1 MRYVDTSRE
10 ALADVLVSVGPDA
23 ETLCEG
29 WKSRHLAA
37 HLLIRERSI
46 LSAGIIL
53 PLMRGPMENR
63 LEKMAEAARDLPVY
77 LELVDEFRAGPG
89 RFSPFRIPR
98 VNRTANTLEYFVHT
112 EDVRRAR
119 SRWAP
124 RQLDQDYVA
133 ALWHDLTQ
141 RAKFMYSKSPVG
153 VILVTKGGDRYV
165 AKKGDDSVA
174 VTGHVGE
181 LIMYSHGRQDHAL
194 VTFEGSPESVR
205 TLTKFETPLD

>member
-37 HLLIRERSI
+37 HLLIRENSA
-46 LSAGIIL
+46 LSAGLLL
-53 PLMRGPMENR
+53 PLMRGPMESR
-63 LEKMAEAARDLPVY
+63 LEKMAEAAKELPVY
-77 LELVDEFRAGPG
+77 LELVDEFRAGPKK
-89 RFSPFRIPR
+89 FSPFRIPR
-98 VNRTANTLEYFVHT
+98 INRTANLLEYFVHT

-124 RQLDQDYVA
+124 RHLDQDYVA

-141 RAKFMYSKSPVG
+141 RAKFMYAKSPVG
-153 VILVTKGGDRYV
+153 VILVSKSGDRYV
-165 AKKGDDSVA
+165 AKKSANSVA

-194 VTFEGSPESVR
+194 VTFEGSPESIQA
-205 TLTKFETPLD
+205 LTKFETPLD